1 MNNSFSKVP
10 LQTARKFCPTA
21 SECIKAEDG
30 MCKFWDVMHHY
41 ECEIHLYHELCHA
54 ICPDLIKEPDDTE
67 KNYFKILTK

>member
-41 ECEIHLYHELCHA
+41 ECEIHLEHER
-54 ICPDLIKEPDDTE
+54 IKFRNQV
-67 KNYFKILTK
+67 KNARKLHKQA